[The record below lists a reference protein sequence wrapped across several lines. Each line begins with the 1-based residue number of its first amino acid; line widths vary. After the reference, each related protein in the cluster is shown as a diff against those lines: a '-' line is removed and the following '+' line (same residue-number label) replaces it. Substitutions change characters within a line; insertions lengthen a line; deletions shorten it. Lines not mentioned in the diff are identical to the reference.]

1 VRTLIRA
8 KYVATMAGPVL
19 EDAAVVVEGDGRIGA
34 VGAGGDW
41 SGSGNRTIELGDVLI
56 LPGLVNAHTHLELT
70 ALGQLPRPAN
80 LVDWIL
86 ALRERAMAELS
97 EPARIAD
104 SMARGVRDCL
114 RFGVTAVGDITL
126 NPAVTRPVL
135 SASALR
141 GVSFGEVLGMAGR
154 SAQMAGRIAAAVE
167 RTSEREDLR
176 AGIEPHA
183 PYSLDLAGYRR
194 CVEEAR
200 RHGMPIATHLAETR
214 DEAEFLAR
222 HRGEFRRLWEA
233 LGGWEEGASHAAGG
247 PIFAMNQL
255 GLLHHEPAVLAH
267 VNYVDEEEMAILA
280 GGRASVVY
288 CPRTHAYF
296 GHPPHPFEEM
306 LAAGVNVALGTDS
319 AASSPDLNLMED
331 LRLVHR
337 TYPGVPGETVLGM
350 GTARGA
356 RALGMGDRIGTIE
369 AGKWADLCAFAVT
382 TRDPLREVLE
392 TAVLPAAV
400 WVGGRRV

>member
-34 VGAGGDW
+34 VGAGGDG

-183 PYSLDLAGYRR
+183 PYSLDLNGYRR

-200 RHGMPIATHLAETR
+200 RHGMRMARHLGER
-214 DEAEFLAR
+214 GDVAEFVAGIG
-222 HRGEFRRLWEA
+222 GEFRWIWAA
-233 LGGWEEGASHAAGG
+233 LGGG
-247 PIFAMNQL
+247 
-255 GLLHHEPAVLAH
+255 
-267 VNYVDEEEMAILA
+267 
-280 GGRASVVY
+280 
-288 CPRTHAYF
+288 
-296 GHPPHPFEEM
+296 
-306 LAAGVNVALGTDS
+306 
-319 AASSPDLNLMED
+319 
-331 LRLVHR
+331 
-337 TYPGVPGETVLGM
+337 
-350 GTARGA
+350 
-356 RALGMGDRIGTIE
+356 
-369 AGKWADLCAFAVT
+369 
-382 TRDPLREVLE
+382 
-392 TAVLPAAV
+392 
-400 WVGGRRV
+400 